1 MAEKAEL
8 TGIRL
13 NSIKIT
19 KFDST
24 KGGGAASLLCL
35 QADLLRR
42 FTRMNKSELVEQIVK
57 RSNLPNAAVR
67 RALDAML
74 DTISEAL
81 SEGDRVQ
88 LVGFGS
94 FKVTDRKAR
103 EGRNPKT
110 GEVIQIPASKT
121 PSFTAGAELKK
132 IVNGR

>member
-1 MAEKAEL
+1 
-8 TGIRL
+8 
-13 NSIKIT
+13 
-19 KFDST
+19 
-24 KGGGAASLLCL
+24 
-35 QADLLRR
+35 
-42 FTRMNKSELVEQIVK
+42 MNKSELVEQIVK